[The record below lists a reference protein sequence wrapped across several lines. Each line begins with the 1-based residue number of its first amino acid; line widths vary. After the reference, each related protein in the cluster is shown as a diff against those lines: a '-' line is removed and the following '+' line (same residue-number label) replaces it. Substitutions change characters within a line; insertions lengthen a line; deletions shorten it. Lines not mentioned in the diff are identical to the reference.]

1 MKKITLDCFQ
11 SELACQISSEAQ
23 SLQIKDFLDQNLAVE
38 IFNHSDQIC
47 QLSFRLETQDE
58 NFDVKEIQA
67 TVSDQKQLFFND
79 NLSLLAAQSQALGTI
94 EAQAATTYFLSIDL
108 LKMFLLIE
116 DHAWSFNLLFDFNC
130 QETVDPSSTLKASS
144 ASNVTV
150 TTSPIIEPNG
160 AVLAAVDQSQ
170 EENNISKF
178 WQLDIIQGL
187 IVFGLFVIIFFVIM
201 KLVHGKKKKQA
212 SSKTF

>member
-1 MKKITLDCFQ
+1 M
-11 SELACQISSEAQ
+11 
-23 SLQIKDFLDQNLAVE
+23 
-38 IFNHSDQIC
+38 
-47 QLSFRLETQDE
+47 
-58 NFDVKEIQA
+58 
-67 TVSDQKQLFFND
+67 FF
-79 NLSLLAAQSQALGTI
+79 
-94 EAQAATTYFLSIDL
+94 
-108 LKMFLLIE
+108 LIE
-116 DHAWSFNLLFDFNC
+116 DQAWSFNLLFDFNC
-130 QETVDPSSTLKASS
+130 QATADPPLSFGAPP

-150 TTSPIIEPNG
+150 ATSPIIEPNG

>member
-1 MKKITLDCFQ
+1 MF
-11 SELACQISSEAQ
+11 SA
-23 SLQIKDFLDQNLAVE
+23 IKTVVKNCCLNE
-38 IFNHSDQIC
+38 IHFIW
-47 QLSFRLETQDE
+47 
-58 NFDVKEIQA
+58 
-67 TVSDQKQLFFND
+67 FFND